1 MIKALFLDFYG
12 TLAQE
17 DARRTSRAGAVRFGA
32 PSDGIA
38 AGRGLAHR
46 GLVFQRCRGAAA
58 VGIPAVWL
66 NRRGKPAPGPCRFV
80 PSLRVL
86 LTELPS

>member
-17 DARRTSRAGAVRFGA
+17 DARSYKPRRELFDLALRRT
-32 PSDGIA
+32 
-38 AGRGLAHR
+38 GL
-46 GLVFQRCRGAAA
+46 QRGAAA

>member
-17 DARRTSRAGAVRFGA
+17 DARSYKPLRRTGLQPGEVWHIGDSFS
-32 PSDGIA
+32 SD
-38 AGRGLAHR
+38 
-46 GLVFQRCRGAAA
+46 VRGAAA